1 MIKCLSF
8 HASLALG
15 KQTVTYGLIFLDE
28 IKTGHTLMTTRI
40 IMDCFGSVKVLSW
53 FISFAQYDE
62 KNDSNYN
69 ST

>member
-40 IMDCFGSVKVLSW
+40 IMDCFGSVKVLS
-53 FISFAQYDE
+53 
-62 KNDSNYN
+62 
-69 ST
+69 